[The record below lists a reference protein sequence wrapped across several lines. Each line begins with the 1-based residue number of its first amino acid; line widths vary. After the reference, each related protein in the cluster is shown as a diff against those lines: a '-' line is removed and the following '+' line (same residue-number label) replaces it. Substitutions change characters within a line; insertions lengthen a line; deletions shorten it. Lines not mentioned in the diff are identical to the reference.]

1 MLKIAN
7 FGAFTSNRLFWT
19 VFNSEKICLRINGEE
34 FCSNDQNQTGFEITD
49 DTIKFTGLL
58 DGVSSFEMIVD
69 NENGGIQVSNI
80 MVLYAGFYIFIFQ
93 IIERR

>member
-1 MLKIAN
+1 M
-7 FGAFTSNRLFWT
+7 
-19 VFNSEKICLRINGEE
+19 NGEE
-34 FCSNDQNQTGFEITD
+34 FCSSDENQTGFEITE

-58 DGVSSFEMIVD
+58 DGVSSFEMVVD
-69 NENGGIQVSNI
+69 NEDGGIQVSNI